1 MTAAPPVTLDPTLS
15 HTRGETDTPLL
26 ETTIGDNFD
35 ATVERFGE
43 REALVDVAQGRR
55 WTYAE
60 LRADVDRLARA
71 LLAVGVA
78 TGDRVGIW
86 APNCSEWTLV
96 QYATAKIGA
105 ILVNINPATAPT
117 SCSTSSSQAGI
128 STLVAAESFKSS
140 NYAADGRR
148 GARRVP
154 TALERVVYSAR
165 RAGPTWSRA
174 PTRRRRERARAAS
187 RRD

>member
-1 MTAAPPVTLDPTLS
+1 MITAPPVSLDRGLS

-35 ATVERFGE
+35 ATAERFAD

-71 LLAVGVA
+71 LLAVGVR

-96 QYATAKIGA
+96 QFATAKIGA
-105 ILVNINPATAPT
+105 ILVNINP
-117 SCSTSSSQAGI
+117 SYRSHELQYVLGQAGV

-140 NYAADGRR
+140 DYRSMVEEVSGEVDGLR
-148 GARRVP
+148 
-154 TALERVVYSAR
+154 RVVYIGTSDWDELLAH
-165 RAGPTWSRA
+165 A
-174 PTRRRRERARAAS
+174 
-187 RRD
+187 D